1 MNFHLLLILTGKKKK
16 NNFLTQKF
24 FFFNRRLDYV
34 TKTNLLE
41 KTNDT
46 LYTLNLKLST
56 GETKLLMCTLAE
68 LEEFH
73 SKLLGATKQ
82 VERVLNKNF

>member
-1 MNFHLLLILTGKKKK
+1 M
-16 NNFLTQKF
+16 
-24 FFFNRRLDYV
+24 
-34 TKTNLLE
+34 E